1 MKNFIISLTLFI
13 SSLSYSAIENPSN
26 IYGYWLNNES
36 EILLIQLDNSFTRSN
51 KFSVLAQGNVEF
63 IDDKILVYRTDTNE
77 EYALEYFLGKET
89 LVVMKPNSQEAWLFS
104 RIGDLLIIIENILFN
119 YSFCFNFYK
128 IIFAYKIS
136 LN

>member
-36 EILLIQLDNSFTRSN
+36 EILLIQLDNSFTRSD
-51 KFSVLAQGNVEF
+51 KFSVLAEGNLEF
-63 IDDKILVYRTDTNE
+63 INDKILVYRTDTNE
-77 EYALEYFLGKET
+77 EYTLEYFLGKET

-104 RIGDLLIIIENILFN
+104 RIGN
-119 YSFCFNFYK
+119 
-128 IIFAYKIS
+128 
-136 LN
+136 

>member
-36 EILLIQLDNSFTRSN
+36 EILLIQLDNSFTRSD
-51 KFSVLAQGNVEF
+51 KFSLLAEGNLEF
-63 IDDKILVYRTDTNE
+63 IDNKILVYRTDTNE
-77 EYALEYFLGKET
+77 EYILEYFLGQET

-104 RIGDLLIIIENILFN
+104 RIGD
-119 YSFCFNFYK
+119 
-128 IIFAYKIS
+128 
-136 LN
+136 

>member
-51 KFSVLAQGNVEF
+51 KFSVLAQG
-63 IDDKILVYRTDTNE
+63 L
-77 EYALEYFLGKET
+77 
-89 LVVMKPNSQEAWLFS
+89 S
-104 RIGDLLIIIENILFN
+104 LIHI
-119 YSFCFNFYK
+119 
-128 IIFAYKIS
+128 
-136 LN
+136 

>member
-1 MKNFIISLTLFI
+1 MKIYGKIITFAQNLNPFKNHEKFHYFFNSFYKFCNHI
-13 SSLSYSAIENPSN
+13 LSASENPSN

-104 RIGDLLIIIENILFN
+104 RIGD
-119 YSFCFNFYK
+119 
-128 IIFAYKIS
+128 
-136 LN
+136 